1 MSFAEDALLL
11 QSCGQLYAKRVDKLW
26 DELLQFH
33 TRMVSYDGS
42 TAKYCTDSDKREA
55 RNKEIAKLEERLNRG
70 KRKKIVLARP
80 EEEAAPVN
88 GLALFDIEQECVD
101 ELFDN
106 VTFPFPEDD
115 PACEEEPE
123 TPFDFDFEA
132 IDEWRAINDIGTMKK
147 KKGAAIIP
155 RLWHITTDY
164 DFDLNTFLLQTQ
176 APLFT
181 IGPTQKSTIREKKS
195 LFRVIMCA
203 YVLKKKWFIKNKVDP
218 TAPYETYKESWE
230 KYQQEFFADEQRKI
244 QNMPQRT
251 SAELLRFY
259 KALARKEE
267 LAREQ
272 VEKLKEMG
280 VENLPGVTFDNVI
293 VAPTAEGYTGIF
305 NSYTPE
311 EFLNNPDEKPPVKGA
326 LHIISNKQSKFM
338 FFVNIEAN
346 VSAEAT
352 APAVCEGYHEAE
364 LSELLEDPLKDF
376 VPLKESVATKES
388 SFKPYALVG
397 EELNFLELWRSPLA
411 IIKLTRDYSHGDPTI
426 SPDTFPDELQVLDGS
441 DGELSSTSRTATSMA
456 DLFKPLDGS
465 SDVRFVDAERSRN
478 FALFQLIK
486 SICYA
491 RPDTVL
497 LGQNADTATDK
508 PRSDS
513 GYFDGT
519 FGDDDSDHEANHGS
533 AANGTETS
541 FEFDNETNK
550 NTGIIQSNTEI
561 ECSTIETSKFSDLTI
576 ELTNLSKDD
585 IAQLRNISVDR
596 AAMNRSIK
604 EFTKQGSS
612 DPDAL
617 YQALENS
624 YFEQTDDMTSI
635 VYDKANSDVDV
646 PCHGDFIIFLGY
658 FDKENEIDAM
668 EFKKAELKSR
678 KRKLVVTDVGEPW
691 PKRKTLSKQQVEKLK
706 RSRIVPVNEQKWES
720 FFSINYQAESGEG
733 DITRVEYESDSE
745 EESEDEDIS
754 NHEDQASSECETT
767 HTDLK
772 IHVSDYSIE
781 NGAKEN
787 NSDPER
793 PELSQDSGVEVS
805 RSLNTSVEDSPSQP
819 LAEENSTSNQV
830 TPTSAT
836 PGCLR
841 NGAIYPDLRD
851 GICSEDTLPDVFEI
865 EEEPRKLTAAEEEAE
880 KTRARV
886 EEWCTYIT
894 AKLKKV
900 EEKDFNIHEYG
911 TKIINNMNIN
921 ETKPFGSF
929 VRGKSSAEVVRFFT
943 SSLQLA
949 STLNVEI
956 CGAQK
961 GKLSNDTFQLKL
973 LSKERYHEH
982 LQNYQAPSEENLPNK
997 LEKIKEIRMQ
1007 NKKSQSLKRKAPQP
1021 KEQQSSTRKNS
1032 SKTSVPSQ
1040 TPKKSKILKYN
1051 MLKGSDQDSVPIGA
1065 STSEEDLR
1073 YMQPSTSSQAD
1084 LMDQQ
1089 DVLDSAIFEIHGPS
1103 RISVDSGFMPSCDE
1117 DFLEQF
1123 EQLQHMSE
1131 NCARLT
1137 LQQ

>member
-1 MSFAEDALLL
+1 MDEGDEMAGLDHRSPKGKLIKLLEQKIKKPEIDDSLGEVLDQFSQLNNDQSTYLEHGIFHMSFAEDALLL

-132 IDEWRAINDIGTMKK
+132 IDEWRAINDIDEEEKRRCYYSTFVAHYYRLRFRFKHFPTPNSS
-147 KKGAAIIP
+147 AIIYD
-155 RLWHITTDY
+155 WTDPEEY
-164 DFDLNTFLLQTQ
+164 NT
-176 APLFT
+176 
-181 IGPTQKSTIREKKS
+181 REKKLIS
-195 LFRVIMCA
+195 CNHVRLMFFENDRCLLPDEHFIVAKLRCA

-311 EFLNNPDEKPPVKGA
+311 EFLNNPDEKPPVK
-326 LHIISNKQSKFM
+326 
-338 FFVNIEAN
+338 EAN
-346 VSAEAT
+346 VSAKAI
-352 APAVCEGYHEAE
+352 APAVCEGDHEAE
-364 LSELLEDPLKDF
+364 LSELLEDPL
-376 VPLKESVATKES
+376 S
-388 SFKPYALVG
+388 
-397 EELNFLELWRSPLA
+397 
-411 IIKLTRDYSHGDPTI
+411 
-426 SPDTFPDELQVLDGS
+426 
-441 DGELSSTSRTATSMA
+441 
-456 DLFKPLDGS
+456 
-465 SDVRFVDAERSRN
+465 
-478 FALFQLIK
+478 
-486 SICYA
+486 
-491 RPDTVL
+491 
-497 LGQNADTATDK
+497 QNADTATDK

-550 NTGIIQSNTEI
+550 NTEEAAVQDSREPPETTISQSNTEI

-576 ELTNLSKDD
+576 ELTNLSKYD

-612 DPDAL
+612 DPDSL

-733 DITRVEYESDSE
+733 DIKRVEYESDSE

-836 PGCLR
+836 PGCPDLR

-851 GICSEDTLPDVFEI
+851 GTCSEDTLPDVFEI

-911 TKIINNMNIN
+911 TKIINNMDIN

-1131 NCARLT
+1131 NCSST
-1137 LQQ
+1137 VNTPTIIG

>member
-1 MSFAEDALLL
+1 
-11 QSCGQLYAKRVDKLW
+11 
-26 DELLQFH
+26 
-33 TRMVSYDGS
+33 
-42 TAKYCTDSDKREA
+42 
-55 RNKEIAKLEERLNRG
+55 
-70 KRKKIVLARP
+70 
-80 EEEAAPVN
+80 
-88 GLALFDIEQECVD
+88 
-101 ELFDN
+101 
-106 VTFPFPEDD
+106 
-115 PACEEEPE
+115 
-123 TPFDFDFEA
+123 
-132 IDEWRAINDIGTMKK
+132 
-147 KKGAAIIP
+147 
-155 RLWHITTDY
+155 
-164 DFDLNTFLLQTQ
+164 
-176 APLFT
+176 
-181 IGPTQKSTIREKKS
+181 
-195 LFRVIMCA
+195 
-203 YVLKKKWFIKNKVDP
+203 
-218 TAPYETYKESWE
+218 
-230 KYQQEFFADEQRKI
+230 
-244 QNMPQRT
+244 
-251 SAELLRFY
+251 
-259 KALARKEE
+259 
-267 LAREQ
+267 
-272 VEKLKEMG
+272 
-280 VENLPGVTFDNVI
+280 
-293 VAPTAEGYTGIF
+293 
-305 NSYTPE
+305 
-311 EFLNNPDEKPPVKGA
+311 
-326 LHIISNKQSKFM
+326 
-338 FFVNIEAN
+338 
-346 VSAEAT
+346 
-352 APAVCEGYHEAE
+352 
-364 LSELLEDPLKDF
+364 
-376 VPLKESVATKES
+376 
-388 SFKPYALVG
+388 
-397 EELNFLELWRSPLA
+397 
-411 IIKLTRDYSHGDPTI
+411 
-426 SPDTFPDELQVLDGS
+426 
-441 DGELSSTSRTATSMA
+441 
-456 DLFKPLDGS
+456 
-465 SDVRFVDAERSRN
+465 
-478 FALFQLIK
+478 
-486 SICYA
+486 
-491 RPDTVL
+491 
-497 LGQNADTATDK
+497 
-508 PRSDS
+508 
-513 GYFDGT
+513 
-519 FGDDDSDHEANHGS
+519 
-533 AANGTETS
+533 
-541 FEFDNETNK
+541 
-550 NTGIIQSNTEI
+550 
-561 ECSTIETSKFSDLTI
+561 
-576 ELTNLSKDD
+576 
-585 IAQLRNISVDR
+585 
-596 AAMNRSIK
+596 MNRSIK

-678 KRKLVVTDVGEPW
+678 KRKLVVTDV
-691 PKRKTLSKQQVEKLK
+691 
-706 RSRIVPVNEQKWES
+706 
-720 FFSINYQAESGEG
+720 G

-911 TKIINNMNIN
+911 TKIINNMDIN

-1089 DVLDSAIFEIHGPS
+1089 VNAI
-1103 RISVDSGFMPSCDE
+1103 
-1117 DFLEQF
+1117 
-1123 EQLQHMSE
+1123 
-1131 NCARLT
+1131 
-1137 LQQ
+1137 

>member
-1 MSFAEDALLL
+1 MDEGDEMAGLDHRSPKGKLIKLLEQKIKKPEIDDSLGEVLDQFSQLNNDQSTYLEHGIFHMSFAEDALLL

-132 IDEWRAINDIGTMKK
+132 IDEWRAINDIDEEEKRRCYYSTFVAHYYRLRFRFKHFPTPNSS
-147 KKGAAIIP
+147 AIIYD
-155 RLWHITTDY
+155 WTDPEEY
-164 DFDLNTFLLQTQ
+164 NT
-176 APLFT
+176 
-181 IGPTQKSTIREKKS
+181 REKKLIS
-195 LFRVIMCA
+195 CNHVRLMFFENDRCLLPDEHFIVAKLRCA

-311 EFLNNPDEKPPVKGA
+311 EFLNNPDEKPPVK
-326 LHIISNKQSKFM
+326 
-338 FFVNIEAN
+338 EAN
-346 VSAEAT
+346 VSAKAI
-352 APAVCEGYHEAE
+352 APAVCEGDHEAE
-364 LSELLEDPLKDF
+364 LSELLEDPL
-376 VPLKESVATKES
+376 S
-388 SFKPYALVG
+388 
-397 EELNFLELWRSPLA
+397 
-411 IIKLTRDYSHGDPTI
+411 
-426 SPDTFPDELQVLDGS
+426 
-441 DGELSSTSRTATSMA
+441 
-456 DLFKPLDGS
+456 
-465 SDVRFVDAERSRN
+465 
-478 FALFQLIK
+478 
-486 SICYA
+486 
-491 RPDTVL
+491 
-497 LGQNADTATDK
+497 QNADTATDK

-550 NTGIIQSNTEI
+550 NTEEAAVQDSREPPETTISQSNTEI

-576 ELTNLSKDD
+576 ELTNLSKYD

-612 DPDAL
+612 DPDSL

-733 DITRVEYESDSE
+733 DIKRVEYESDSE

-836 PGCLR
+836 PGCPDLR

-851 GICSEDTLPDVFEI
+851 GTCSEDTLPDVFEI

-911 TKIINNMNIN
+911 TKIINNMDIN

-1089 DVLDSAIFEIHGPS
+1089 QNFPLSYNHDA
-1103 RISVDSGFMPSCDE
+1103 
-1117 DFLEQF
+1117 
-1123 EQLQHMSE
+1123 
-1131 NCARLT
+1131 
-1137 LQQ
+1137 